1 MSDNNTPTPAAA
13 AASANPTAPEAPA
26 SNGKRRRALTALAAV
41 VIVAGGGWGL
51 YEWLVASHYEDT
63 DNAYVQGNV
72 IQITPQ
78 IGGTVMSI
86 GADDTDFVKAGQPL
100 VQLDPADAKVA
111 LEQAEAA
118 LAQSV
123 RQVRTLYANNGS
135 LAAQVTLRQSDI
147 VKAQSDIAKAQD
159 DLQRR
164 RALSGNG
171 AVSKEEL
178 NHAETQLDTAKSQL
192 AAAQAGVVAAK
203 EALVSN
209 QSLTEGTSVAQHP
222 SVLAAASK
230 VREAYLA
237 TQRVAM
243 PAPVDGYVAK
253 RTVQL
258 GQRVAAG
265 TPMMS
270 IVPLNQLWVDAN
282 FKEVQLRNIRIDQ
295 PVKLTADVY
304 GKKVE
309 YTGKVA
315 GLGVGTGSAFALLPA
330 QNATGN
336 WIKVVQ
342 RVPVRIALDPEQ
354 LKANPLRIGLSM
366 DAEIDISSKS
376 GKMLADAPRGTA
388 LTQTAGLQPAR
399 PRCRRRSGPHR
410 RGQPRPQRAG
420 HGRRAVEAVGCAS
433 AAPAAA
439 SVRRCRASPA
449 DRCPLRL
456 N

>member
-1 MSDNNTPTPAAA
+1 MSDNNTPTSASPVPTTAA
-13 AASANPTAPEAPA
+13 PDAPA
-26 SNGKRRRALTALAAV
+26 GNGKRRRALTVLTAV
-41 VIVAGGGWGL
+41 VLVAGGGWGL
-51 YEWLVASHYEDT
+51 YEWLVASHYENT

-78 IGGTVMSI
+78 IGGTVMAI

-118 LAQSV
+118 LAQAV

-147 VKAQSDIAKAQD
+147 AKAQSDIAKAQD

-178 NHAETQLDTAKSQL
+178 NHAETQLANAKSAL
-192 AAAQAGVVAAK
+192 AAAQAGVVAAR
-203 EALVSN
+203 EALASN

-222 SVLAAASK
+222 SVLAAAAK

-270 IVPLNQLWVDAN
+270 IVPLHQLWVDAN

-315 GLGVGTGSAFALLPA
+315 GLGVGTGAAFALLPA

-342 RVPVRIALDPEQ
+342 RVPVRIALNPEQ

-366 DAEIDISSKS
+366 DAEIDITQKT
-376 GKMLADAPRGTA
+376 GKMLADAPRSTA
-388 LTQTAGLQPAR
+388 FAQTQVYSQLD
-399 PRCRRRSGPHR
+399 
-410 RGQPRPQRAG
+410 RGADAEVDRIVAANL
-420 HGRRAVEAVGCAS
+420 GRG
-433 AAPAAA
+433 APAAA
-439 SVRRCRASPA
+439 VSRPAASAAAPA
-449 DRCPLRL
+449 VHAATQGQPG
-456 N
+456 

>member
-1 MSDNNTPTPAAA
+1 MDNNNAVAAA
-13 AASANPTAPEAPA
+13 PAPQGAEAGAPA
-26 SNGKRRRALTALAAV
+26 GNNKRRRALTALAAV

-78 IGGTVMSI
+78 IAGTVMSI
-86 GADDTDFVKAGQPL
+86 MADDTDFVKAGQPL
-100 VQLDPADAKVA
+100 VQLDPADARLA
-111 LEQAEAA
+111 FEQSEAA
-118 LAQSV
+118 LGQAV

-135 LAAQVTLRQSDI
+135 LAAQVTLRQADI
-147 VKAQSDIAKAQD
+147 VKAQSDIARAQD

-164 RALSGNG
+164 QALTGNG

-178 NHAETQLDTAKSQL
+178 NHSETAVANAKSAL
-192 AAAQAGVVAAK
+192 AAAQAGVLSAR
-203 EALVSN
+203 EQLTSN
-209 QSLTEGTSVAQHP
+209 QSLTEGTSVEQHP
-222 SVLAAASK
+222 SVQAAAAK
-230 VREAYLA
+230 VREAWLA

-243 PAPVDGYVAK
+243 PAPVDGYVAR

-270 IVPLNQLWVDAN
+270 VVPLTQLWVDAN

-295 PVKLTADVY
+295 PVKLTADLY
-304 GKKVE
+304 GKKVT
-309 YTGKVA
+309 YDGKVA
-315 GLGVGTGSAFALLPA
+315 GLGIGTGAAFALLPA

-354 LKANPLRIGLSM
+354 LKANPLRVGLSM
-366 DAEIDISSKS
+366 VAEIDVTKKDGKS
-376 GKMLADAPRGTA
+376 LADAPRTTA
-388 LTQTAGLQPAR
+388 FAQTQVYASSDRGADAEVDRIIAANLGRPVQAR
-399 PRCRRRSGPHR
+399 T
-410 RGQPRPQRAG
+410 
-420 HGRRAVEAVGCAS
+420 EAKKPVADETDKGALH
-433 AAPAAA
+433 PAAQSGRGA
-439 SVRRCRASPA
+439 TLAMRQATHG
-449 DRCPLRL
+449 
-456 N
+456 

>member
-1 MSDNNTPTPAAA
+1 MSENTTPNAPAA
-13 AASANPTAPEAPA
+13 TAPAEAPA
-26 SNGKRRRALTALAAV
+26 GNGKRRRALTALAAA
-41 VIVAGGGWGL
+41 VIVVGGGWGA

-78 IGGTVMSI
+78 IGGTVMAI

-118 LAQSV
+118 LGQAV

-135 LAAQVTLRQSDI
+135 LAAQVALRQADV
-147 VKAQSDIAKAQD
+147 VKAQSDIARAQD
-159 DLQRR
+159 DLKRR
-164 RALSGNG
+164 QALSGNG

-178 NHAETQLDTAKSQL
+178 NHSETTLANAKSAL
-192 AAAQAGVVAAK
+192 AAAQAGVTAAR
-203 EALVSN
+203 ENLASN
-209 QSLTEGTSVAQHP
+209 RSLTDGTNVEDHP
-222 SVLAAASK
+222 SVQAAAAK

-258 GQRVAAG
+258 GQRVSPG
-265 TPMMS
+265 TAMMS

-282 FKEVQLRNIRIDQ
+282 FKEPQLRNIRIGQ
-295 PVKLTADVY
+295 GVKLTADLY

-309 YTGKVA
+309 YDGKVA
-315 GLGVGTGSAFALLPA
+315 GLGVGTGAAFALLPA

-342 RVPVRIALDPEQ
+342 RVPVRIALEPSQ
-354 LKANPLRIGLSM
+354 LKANPLRVGLSM
-366 DAEIDISSKS
+366 DVEIDVRNKD
-376 GKMLADAPRGTA
+376 GQMLAEAPRTTA
-388 LTQTAGLQPAR
+388 LAQTEVYSALDKGAEAEVRRIIAANLGREPA
-399 PRCRRRSGPHR
+399 
-410 RGQPRPQRAG
+410 
-420 HGRRAVEAVGCAS
+420 
-433 AAPAAA
+433 AAPAAHRPGSA
-439 SVRRCRASPA
+439 APTAGDAAHVALQNKPI
-449 DRCPLRL
+449 
-456 N
+456 

>member
-1 MSDNNTPTPAAA
+1 MSDNNTPTPAAP
-13 AASANPTAPEAPA
+13 AASLAPEAPA
-26 SNGKRRRALTALAAV
+26 GNGKRRRALTALAAV

-78 IGGTVMSI
+78 IGGTVMAIS
-86 GADDTDFVKAGQPL
+86 ADDTDFVKAGQPL

-118 LAQSV
+118 LAQAV

-147 VKAQSDIAKAQD
+147 VKAKSDIAKAQD

-178 NHAETQLDTAKSQL
+178 NHAETQLDTAKSAL

-258 GQRVAAG
+258 GQRVSAG

-309 YTGKVA
+309 YTGRVA

-376 GKMLADAPRGTA
+376 GKMLADAPRATA
-388 LTQTAGLQPAR
+388 LTQTAVYSQLDRGADAEVDRIVAANLGRGAAPATAAAA
-399 PRCRRRSGPHR
+399 P
-410 RGQPRPQRAG
+410 AG
-420 HGRRAVEAVGCAS
+420 HSGATP
-433 AAPAAA
+433 APAAA
-439 SVRRCRASPA
+439 VAVQGQPG
-449 DRCPLRL
+449 
-456 N
+456 

>member
-13 AASANPTAPEAPA
+13 AASANPTAPGAPA

-41 VIVAGGGWGL
+41 VIVAGGGWGI

-63 DNAYVQGNV
+63 DNAYVSGNV

-78 IGGTVMSI
+78 IGGTVMAI
-86 GADDTDFVKAGQPL
+86 GADDTDFVRAGQPL

-118 LAQSV
+118 LAQAV

-376 GKMLADAPRGTA
+376 GKMLADAPRATA
-388 LTQTAGLQPAR
+388 LTQTAVYSQLDHGADAEVDRIVSANLGRSAPAT
-399 PRCRRRSGPHR
+399 
-410 RGQPRPQRAG
+410 A
-420 HGRRAVEAVGCAS
+420 AVPSKGS
-433 AAPAAA
+433 AAPATTPAAA
-439 SVRRCRASPA
+439 SVAVQGQPG
-449 DRCPLRL
+449 
-456 N
+456 

>member
-1 MSDNNTPTPAAA
+1 MSDNNTPTSASPVPTPA
-13 AASANPTAPEAPA
+13 APEAPA
-26 SNGKRRRALTALAAV
+26 SNGKRRRALTVLATV
-41 VIVAGGGWGL
+41 VVVAGGGWGL
-51 YEWLVASHYEDT
+51 YEWLVASHYENT

-78 IGGTVMSI
+78 IGGTVMAI

-111 LEQAEAA
+111 LEQSEAA
-118 LAQSV
+118 LAQAV

-147 VKAQSDIAKAQD
+147 AKAQSDIAKAQD

-178 NHAETQLDTAKSQL
+178 NHAETQLANAKSAL
-192 AAAQAGVVAAK
+192 AAAQAGVVAAR
-203 EALVSN
+203 EALASN

-222 SVLAAASK
+222 SVLAAAAK

-270 IVPLNQLWVDAN
+270 IVPLHQLWVDAN

-315 GLGVGTGSAFALLPA
+315 GLGVGTGAAFALLPA

-366 DAEIDISSKS
+366 DAEIDITQKT
-376 GKMLADAPRGTA
+376 GKMLADAPRSTA
-388 LTQTAGLQPAR
+388 FAQTQVYSQLDRGADAEVDRIVSANLGRGAPTAAVSRPA
-399 PRCRRRSGPHR
+399 
-410 RGQPRPQRAG
+410 A
-420 HGRRAVEAVGCAS
+420 AT
-433 AAPAAA
+433 AAPAAHVA
-439 SVRRCRASPA
+439 TQGQPG
-449 DRCPLRL
+449 
-456 N
+456 